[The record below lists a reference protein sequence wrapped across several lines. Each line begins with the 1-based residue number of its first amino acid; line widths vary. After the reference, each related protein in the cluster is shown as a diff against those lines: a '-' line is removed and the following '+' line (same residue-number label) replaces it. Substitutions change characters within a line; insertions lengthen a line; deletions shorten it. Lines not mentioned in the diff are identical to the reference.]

1 MNMPFA
7 RPAGRLCLW
16 LSLFAAWGWSAAAS
30 AAASCG
36 VFGGW
41 LLPGS
46 DPVVIT
52 LMRNGTYMLTE
63 VDEPRPGGQNGME
76 RGTYSIDPSSG
87 AFTVSVLQQMV
98 DGGTPAGGFVD
109 ADFVAH
115 AVHDLDGTSTAHTG
129 TSIQRKDNNDTNT

>member
-16 LSLFAAWGWSAAAS
+16 LSLCAACGWSAAAS

-52 LMRNGTYMLTE
+52 LMRNGTFMLAET
-63 VDEPRPGGQNGME
+63 DEPRPGGQNGME
-76 RGTYSIDPSSG
+76 RGTYSIDPSSV
-87 AFTVSVLQQMV
+87 AFTVSVLQ
-98 DGGTPAGGFVD
+98 
-109 ADFVAH
+109 
-115 AVHDLDGTSTAHTG
+115 
-129 TSIQRKDNNDTNT
+129 DTNGDWGLSHAGSISAALNGKSEGQQRHQYEGGLDRCARGP